1 MGYDPCVDVGA
12 TLQTA
17 RAGAGLSQA
26 QLAARAGTSQATIS
40 AYENGSKQP
49 SVATFSRL
57 LAAAGA
63 RLTVEPAAA
72 IVEPSRGELERAGE
86 TLAQV
91 IALAEALPVE
101 HERVLRFP
109 RLDRAA

>member
-1 MGYDPCVDVGA
+1 MDASAALHEV
-12 TLQTA
+12 
-17 RAGAGLSQA
+17 RKRAGLSQA
-26 QLAARAGTSQATIS
+26 ELATRGGTSQATIS
-40 AYENGSKQP
+40 AYENGTKQP

-63 RLTVEPAAA
+63 RLSVEPRSSAFT
-72 IVEPSRGELERAGE
+72 EPSSAELEHAGK

-91 IALAEALPVE
+91 IALAEALPIE
-101 HERVLRFP
+101 HDPDLRFP

>member
-1 MGYDPCVDVGA
+1 MDASA
-12 TLQTA
+12 TLHEVRT
-17 RAGAGLSQA
+17 RAGLSQA
-26 QLAARAGTSQATIS
+26 ELATRAGTSQATIS
-40 AYENGSKQP
+40 AYENGTKQP

-63 RLTVEPAAA
+63 RLSVEASATVA
-72 IVEPSRGELERAGE
+72 EPSSAELEHAGK

-91 IALAEALPVE
+91 IALAEALPAE
-101 HERVLRFP
+101 HAPDLRFP